1 MGLKPANLKRNHCLL
16 VLIKGDKGTGCCVEW
31 GLMELSLVR
40 SGLAELLG
48 QPVVLSGDGL

>member
-1 MGLKPANLKRNHCLL
+1 L

-40 SGLAELLG
+40 SDLAEVLG
-48 QPVVLSGDGL
+48 EPLVLFGDDL

>member
-1 MGLKPANLKRNHCLL
+1 L
-16 VLIKGDKGTGCCVEW
+16 VLIKGGKGTGCCVEW

-48 QPVVLSGDGL
+48 EPVVLSGDGL